1 MVKCVLWEIWPGSL
15 IDYTVEELI
24 EMIRELEDVE
34 VVKVKWVTYAGVV
47 AEVERDIAG
56 AS

>member
-24 EMIRELEDVE
+24 EMIGELEDVE
-34 VVKVKWVTYAGVV
+34 VVKVIWVTDAGVV